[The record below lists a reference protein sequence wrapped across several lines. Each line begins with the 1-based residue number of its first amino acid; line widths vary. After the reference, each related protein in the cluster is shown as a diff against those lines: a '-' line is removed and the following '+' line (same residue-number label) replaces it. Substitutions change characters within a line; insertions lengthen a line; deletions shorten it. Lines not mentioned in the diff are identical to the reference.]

1 MEYKIE
7 VNNQLEIY
15 DIGKVAKQAA
25 GAVLLKVKDTVILAA
40 ISRDDEQV
48 DGNFVPLTV
57 QYIEKTYAL
66 GKYPG
71 GFIKRETKPSDF
83 ETLTSRVIDRSL
95 RPLFPDGY
103 AYPTQLTV
111 FVLSCDPEVDLQ
123 VAALNAASA
132 AIFVSDIPVNKSVCG
147 VRIGRLD
154 GELVINPSNSQLKE
168 SSMDLYVAGT
178 KEELLMIEMRSIA
191 TMDTSVI
198 PAMAIDPMMDPSM
211 SENLIATQNINEFS
225 EDEILEAI
233 SKAQSAITDACMAY
247 EEAFTPIKKE
257 DAVLEYKQ
265 DLLDDGIAVYI
276 DEFYKND
283 IKKAIS
289 QMAKSERATGL
300 NKIAKTILSDDIATK
315 EEWSAD
321 VIKNVINDYKRTIVR
336 KMIVEDRVRADGREL
351 TEVRPI
357 SIETNL
363 LPRTH
368 GSCLFT
374 RGQTQALVTVTLGG
388 DKDGQMYERLT
399 QKGNLTENFMVNY
412 NFPGFSVGEAGFIRA
427 PGRRELGH
435 GNLARRALEPTLD
448 IDRLQTIRIVS
459 EILESN
465 GSSSQATICGG
476 SLALRAAGV
485 EVKKL
490 VAGIAM
496 GVVFEGD
503 KHAIL
508 TDIMGL
514 EDHDGDMDFKVA
526 GTVDGIT
533 ALQMDIKLGGIS
545 QDTLREALYQA
556 KDGRNHI
563 LAIMEKASEDIQIN
577 NKILP
582 KLELFSIDPSKIVDI
597 IGQAGKTIREIIEK
611 FEVSIDL
618 DRDKGEV
625 KIAGDNKERVEAAKN
640 HIVEIV
646 NKPSRGRD
654 NRGGRDNRRGG
665 GHRESKPVPQFVQDE
680 VVDGIVKRIVDF
692 GAFVELPGEIDGLL
706 HVSKIADHRVERVS
720 DYLEVDQKVKVKIL
734 KQNGAKIELGLVK

>member
-1 MEYKIE
+1 MEYKID
-7 VNNQLEIY
+7 VNNQLEVY

-25 GAVLLKVKDTVILAA
+25 GAVMLKVKDTVIIAA
-40 ISRDDEQV
+40 VSRDDNQA

-57 QYIEKTYAL
+57 QYIEKTYAS

-71 GFIKRETKPSDF
+71 GFMKRETRPSDF

-103 AYPTQLTV
+103 AYPTQLTL
-111 FVLSCDPEVDLQ
+111 FVVSCDPEVDLQ

-132 AIFVSDIPVNKSVCG
+132 AMFLSDIPINKSVCG
-147 VRIGRLD
+147 VRIGKID
-154 GELVINPSNSQLKE
+154 GKLVVNPSNTELTN

-178 KEELLMIEMRSIA
+178 REELLMIEMRSIA
-191 TMDTSVI
+191 SMDVDVI
-198 PAMAIDPMMDPSM
+198 PSVAIDPMIDPIM
-211 SENLIATQNINEFS
+211 SENLISTQNINEFS

-233 SKAQSAITDACMAY
+233 NKAQDAITDACTAY
-247 EEAFTPIKKE
+247 EEVFTPLKKE
-257 DAVLEYKQ
+257 DAQLEYKE
-265 DLLDDGIAVYI
+265 DLLDDGIKAYI
-276 DEFYKND
+276 EEFYKD
-283 IKKAIS
+283 DVKEAIS
-289 QMAKSERATGL
+289 QMAKSERANGL
-300 NKIAKTILSDDIATK
+300 NKIAKTIMSDDIAGK
-315 EEWSAD
+315 EEWSED
-321 VIKNVINDYKRTIVR
+321 IVKNVINDYKKNIVR
-336 KMIVEDRVRADGREL
+336 KMIVQDRVRADGRAL

-399 QKGNLTENFMVNY
+399 QKGNLTDNFMVNY

-448 IDRLQTIRIVS
+448 IDRLQTIRLVS

-476 SLALRAAGV
+476 SLALKAAGV

-496 GVVFEGD
+496 GLVFEGNE
-503 KHAIL
+503 HAIL

-526 GTVDGIT
+526 GTRDGIT

-545 QDTLREALYQA
+545 QEILKEALYQA
-556 KDGRNHI
+556 RDGRNHI
-563 LAIMEKASEDIQIN
+563 LGIMEEADANIHIN

-582 KLELFSIDPSKIVDI
+582 KLELFSIDPSKIVDV

-625 KIAGDNKERVEAAKN
+625 KIAGDNKEKVEAAKS
-640 HIVEIV
+640 HIVEIA

-654 NRGGRDNRRGG
+654 NRSGGRSS
-665 GHRESKPVPQFVQDE
+665 GHRDRKPIPKFVQDE
-680 VVDGIVKRIVDF
+680 IVDGVVRRIVDF

-706 HVSKIADHRVERVS
+706 HVSKIADHRVEKVS
-720 DYLEVDQKVKVKIL
+720 DYLAVDQKVKVKIL

>member
-1 MEYKIE
+1 MEYRVE
-7 VNNQLEIY
+7 VNNQIEIY
-15 DIGKVAKQAA
+15 DIGKVARQAA
-25 GAVLLKVKDTVILAA
+25 GAVMLKIKDTVILATVA
-40 ISRDDEQV
+40 RDDDQV

-57 QYIEKTYAL
+57 QYIEKTYAM
-66 GKYPG
+66 GKFPG

-132 AIFVSDIPVNKSVCG
+132 ALFVSDIPVNKSVCG
-147 VRIGRLD
+147 VRIGKLD
-154 GELVINPSNSQLKE
+154 GELVVNPSNSDLE
-168 SSMDLYVAGT
+168 NSSLDLYVAGT
-178 KEELLMIEMRSIA
+178 KEELLMIEMRSIS
-191 TMDTSVI
+191 TMEADVVPTI
-198 PAMAIDPMMDPSM
+198 PLDSTIDPLM
-211 SENLIATQNINEFS
+211 SENTVVTQNVNEFT

-233 SKAQSAITDACMAY
+233 DKAQEAITKAATSY
-247 EEAFTPIKKE
+247 EEVFTPIKKE
-257 DAVLEYKQ
+257 DAVLEYKE
-265 DLLDDGIAVYI
+265 DLLDSNISAYI
-276 DEFYKND
+276 DEFYAQDVKF
-283 IKKAIS
+283 AVS
-289 QMAKSERATGL
+289 QMAKSERATELKQIVKKVL
-300 NKIAKTILSDDIATK
+300 NDDIAKK
-315 EEWSAD
+315 EEWD
-321 VIKNVINDYKRTIVR
+321 EEVVKNVVNEYKRDIVR
-336 KMIVEDRVRADGREL
+336 KMIVEERVRADGREL

-363 LPRTH
+363 LPRAH

-399 QKGNLTENFMVNY
+399 QKGNLTDNFMVNY
-412 NFPGFSVGEAGFIRA
+412 NFPGFSVGEAGFIKA

-435 GNLARRALEPTLD
+435 GNLARRALEPTLN
-448 IDRLQTIRIVS
+448 IDRLQTIRLVS

-476 SLALRAAGV
+476 SLALKAAGV

-496 GVVFEGD
+496 GVVFEND

-526 GTVDGIT
+526 GTRDGIT

-545 QDTLREALYQA
+545 RDTLKEALYQA
-556 KDGRNHI
+556 KDGKNHI
-563 LAIMEKASEDIQIN
+563 LDIMEKAADEIQIN
-577 NKILP
+577 NKVLP
-582 KLELFSIDPSKIVDI
+582 KLELFNIDPSKIVDV

-625 KIAGDNKERVEAAKN
+625 KIAGDNKEKVEAAKK
-640 HIVEIV
+640 HIVEIT
-646 NKPSRGRD
+646 NRPSRGRD

-665 GHRESKPVPQFVQDE
+665 GHHERKPVPQFVQDE
-680 VVDGIVKRIVDF
+680 IVDGVVRRIVDF

-734 KQNGAKIELGLVK
+734 KQNGNKIELGLVK